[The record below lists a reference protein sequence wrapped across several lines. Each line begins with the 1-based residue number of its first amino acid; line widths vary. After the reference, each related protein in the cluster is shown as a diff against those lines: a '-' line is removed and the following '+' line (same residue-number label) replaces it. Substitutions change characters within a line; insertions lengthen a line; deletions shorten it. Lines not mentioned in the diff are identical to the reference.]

1 MIELKNIK
9 KYYNNTLILDI
20 KSFKLPDYGLYFI
33 CGDSGCGKSTFL
45 NLLAGF
51 DKDYKGLYLFNNKVM
66 KNANIAY
73 VNQKNILFAS
83 ELVKDNILYCAN
95 NKNINI
101 DALLLKFHLS
111 LTIKNKLA
119 SSLSG
124 GEKARVCLIMN
135 LLKNPD
141 ILLCDEVTAGLDEES
156 AKRVFDILKNEAK
169 RRLVICVTHNL
180 ELANKYADK
189 MYFIKDGV
197 INNDLRSKCKIKK
210 IKEKCKIFKTKT
222 LISII
227 KHKLELK
234 KIRTILCTT
243 LLSIGL
249 ISFCMSILIS
259 SAIKDNLQ
267 NTFATFLNKDS
278 IIMKNKVEGNY
289 DLVDFSFLDYQDM
302 VNDYPEFFE
311 SVSAYYLN
319 NIDSLFDTNDI
330 YLKQNDNR
338 FLLTDFSLFSI
349 NNYEHINEHLEN
361 DEIILGI
368 NDLLLRNINMFIKQ
382 KFTSFLEVNQYLS
395 TNDLF
400 YEINVSKKE
409 WQYSDKVLFKIK
421 KVFYSDKPTIFHS
434 NRLFN
439 EYILEDLMRF
449 KDKETSIKD
458 LPWLLDKQYY
468 LNAYDGKEF
477 IRLSEYDNN
486 FAYKIP
492 DYFLNSFNKIVF
504 KYSNIP
510 NISLW
515 QINEVLK
522 NVDVKELRLGNDA
535 TYMVIPDSMVSGFA
549 RDFVLSKDETVL
561 EDLIELNS
569 CININSHTQ
578 YPKEVAFGNITN
590 ISNNSFNFS
599 SNISEGIK
607 QALKYDDLVISSALA
622 KHLKVQENEFINAIF
637 LHHFEIKENKMLNY
651 YKKSKLKI
659 KSIIENSDRYI
670 YQKSNWINVYFRDYF
685 NVSNYDL
692 IIKNVEIQLKDSKKT
707 EEEIVNLNKANEK
720 FEFFNTT
727 GDLTNTI
734 DQVLNIA
741 EKVLLFFSFFTITL
755 SIIMFMLVVYLFMQE
770 NINDF
775 ITIYALGGTTNDVKK
790 FKFFY
795 IYFLL
800 KKAIG
805 STIISILGIVI
816 LFNVIKVDILQI
828 SIMNIAQLLIR
839 LFPLLMTILA
849 IFIVYIQK
857 TSQNEKKIA
866 QFLNFY
872 K

>member
-33 CGDSGCGKSTFL
+33 CGDSGCGKSTLL

-156 AKRVFDILKNEAK
+156 AKMVFDILKNEAK

-189 MYFIKDGV
+189 IYFIKDGV

-210 IKEKCKIFKTKT
+210 IKEKRKIFKIKT

-289 DLVDFSFLDYQDM
+289 NLVDFSFLDYQDM

-330 YLKQNDNR
+330 YLKQNDNQ

-515 QINEVLK
+515 QINEILK

-599 SNISEGIK
+599 SNISEDIK

-622 KHLKVQENEFINAIF
+622 KHLKVQENEYINAIF

-790 FKFFY
+790 FKFLY

>member
-790 FKFFY
+790 FKFLY

>member
-20 KSFKLPDYGLYFI
+20 RSFKLPDYGLYFI
-33 CGDSGCGKSTFL
+33 CGDSGCGKSTLL

-156 AKRVFDILKNEAK
+156 AKMVFDILKNEAK

-189 MYFIKDGV
+189 IYFIKDGV

-210 IKEKCKIFKTKT
+210 IKEKRKIFKTKT

-578 YPKEVAFGNITN
+578 YPKEVALGNITN

-599 SNISEGIK
+599 SNISEDIK

-622 KHLKVQENEFINAIF
+622 KHLKVQENEYINAIF

-790 FKFFY
+790 FKFLY

-800 KKAIG
+800 KKAIC

-828 SIMNIAQLLIR
+828 SIMNIAQLLIK

>member
-33 CGDSGCGKSTFL
+33 CGDSGCGKSTLL

-156 AKRVFDILKNEAK
+156 AKMVFDILKNEAK

-189 MYFIKDGV
+189 MYFIKDGM
-197 INNDLRSKCKIKK
+197 INNDLRSKCKIKQ
-210 IKEKCKIFKTKT
+210 IKEKRKIFKTKT

-249 ISFCMSILIS
+249 VSFCMSILIS

-421 KVFYSDKPTIFHS
+421 KVFFSDKPTIFHS

-515 QINEVLK
+515 QINEILK

-549 RDFVLSKDETVL
+549 RDFVLSKDETVI
-561 EDLIELNS
+561 EDLIEINS

-590 ISNNSFNFS
+590 ISNNNFNFS
-599 SNISEGIK
+599 SNISEDIK

-622 KHLKVQENEFINAIF
+622 KHLKVQENEYINAIF

-707 EEEIVNLNKANEK
+707 EEEIVSLNKANEK

-790 FKFFY
+790 FKFLY

-805 STIISILGIVI
+805 STIISILGIAVA
-816 LFNVIKVDILQI
+816 FNMAKVDILQI

-839 LFPLLMTILA
+839 LIPLLVIILL
-849 IFIVYIQK
+849 IFLLYIQK

-866 QFLNFY
+866 KFLSFY

>member
-33 CGDSGCGKSTFL
+33 CGDSGCGKSTLL

-156 AKRVFDILKNEAK
+156 AKMVFDILKNEAK

-189 MYFIKDGV
+189 IYFIKDGV

-210 IKEKCKIFKTKT
+210 IKEKRKIFKTKT

-289 DLVDFSFLDYQDM
+289 NLVDFSFLDYQDM

-421 KVFYSDKPTIFHS
+421 KVFFSDKPTIFHS

-515 QINEVLK
+515 QINEILK

-599 SNISEGIK
+599 SNISEDIK

-622 KHLKVQENEFINAIF
+622 KHLKVQENEYINAIF

-790 FKFFY
+790 FKFLY

-800 KKAIG
+800 KKAIC

>member
-20 KSFKLPDYGLYFI
+20 KKFKLPDYGLYFI
-33 CGDSGCGKSTFL
+33 CGDSGCGKSTLL

-51 DKDYKGLYLFNNKVM
+51 DKDYKGLYLFNDRVISST
-66 KNANIAY
+66 NIGY
-73 VNQKNILFAS
+73 VNQKNILFAN
-83 ELVKDNILYCAN
+83 ELVKDNILYCTE

-156 AKRVFDILKNEAK
+156 AKIVFDILKSESK
-169 RRLVICVTHNL
+169 RRLVVCVTHNL
-180 ELANKYADK
+180 DLANKYADK
-189 MYFIKDGV
+189 MFFIKDGV
-197 INNDLRSKCKIKK
+197 INNEMRLKCKTKK
-210 IKEKCKIFKTKT
+210 ASKQRKIFKLQT

-227 KHKLELK
+227 KHKLKLK
-234 KIRTILCTT
+234 KLRTILCTT

-259 SAIKDNLQ
+259 NAIKDNLQ

-302 VNDYPEFFE
+302 VSDYPEFFE

-319 NIDSLFDTNDI
+319 NIDNLFDTNDI
-330 YLKQNDNR
+330 YLTQKNNR
-338 FLLTDFSLFSI
+338 FLLTNFSLFSI
-349 NNYEHINEHLEN
+349 NDYEHTNEYLEN
-361 DEIILGI
+361 DEIILGV
-368 NDLLLRNINMFIKQ
+368 NDILLKNINMFIKQ
-382 KFTSFLEVNQYLS
+382 QFTSILEINQYLL
-395 TNDLF
+395 NNNLF

-421 KVFYSDKPTIFHS
+421 KIFYSDKPTIFHS

-449 KDKETSIKD
+449 KDKETSIKN

-477 IRLSEYDNN
+477 IKFSEYDNS
-486 FAYKIP
+486 FIYKIP

-515 QINEVLK
+515 QINELLK
-522 NVDVKELRLGNDA
+522 DIDVKELRLGNDT

-549 RDFVLSKDETVL
+549 RDFVLSKDEIILDNLT
-561 EDLIELNS
+561 ELNA
-569 CININSHTQ
+569 CINVNSHTQ
-578 YPKEVAFGNITN
+578 YPKDVAYGNITN
-590 ISNNSFNFS
+590 ITNNGFNFS
-599 SNISEGIK
+599 SNISEDIK
-607 QALKYDDLVISSALA
+607 QTLNYDDIIISSALA
-622 KHLKVQENEFINAIF
+622 KHLKVQENEYLYTIF
-637 LHHFEIKENKMLNY
+637 LHHSEMKENKLFNY
-651 YKKSKLKI
+651 YEKSKLKI
-659 KSIIENSDRYI
+659 KKIIDNSDRYI
-670 YQKSNWINVYFRDYF
+670 YQKRNWINVYFRDYL

-692 IIKNVEIQLKDSKKT
+692 IIKNVEIQLKDNKKT
-707 EEEIVNLNKANEK
+707 EEMLVHLNKENK
-720 FEFFNTT
+720 KIEFFNTT

-734 DQVLNIA
+734 DQILTIA

-775 ITIYALGGTTNDVKK
+775 ITIYALGGTTSDVKK
-790 FKFFY
+790 FKFLY
-795 IYFLL
+795 IYYLL
-800 KKAIG
+800 KKAFG
-805 STIISILGIVI
+805 STFISILGIAVA
-816 LFNVIKVDILQI
+816 FNMAKVDILQI

-839 LFPLLMTILA
+839 LIPLLVIILL
-849 IFIVYIQK
+849 IFLLYIQK

-866 QFLNFY
+866 KFLSFY

>member
-33 CGDSGCGKSTFL
+33 CGDSGCGKSTLL

-156 AKRVFDILKNEAK
+156 AKMVFDILKNEAK

-189 MYFIKDGV
+189 IYFIKDGV

-210 IKEKCKIFKTKT
+210 IKEKRKIFKTKT

-289 DLVDFSFLDYQDM
+289 NLVDFSFLDYQDM

-330 YLKQNDNR
+330 YLKQNDNQ

-599 SNISEGIK
+599 SNISEDIK

-622 KHLKVQENEFINAIF
+622 KHLKVQENEYINAIF

-790 FKFFY
+790 FKFLY

-800 KKAIG
+800 KKAIC